1 MGVFAEVLDQMKET
15 GRLPEVGVSAA
26 ASMTNRLQAGMI
38 AAEGE
43 LGWRMV
49 VREEVVLEIE
59 RAIDWTF
66 ELTARVGGGFRSR
79 L

>member
-1 MGVFAEVLDQMKET
+1 MGDLAEVLDQMKET
-15 GRLPEVGVSAA
+15 GRLLEVGVSAA

-43 LGWRMV
+43 LGWKMV
-49 VREEVVLEIE
+49 VREIE

-66 ELTARVGGGFRSR
+66 ELRARVGGGFRSR